1 MFTATDTDADLIN
14 PTGFT
19 IDREANTIRFTR
31 AFDAP
36 SIRVFE
42 AWTQPEQVSGW
53 WDPTGE
59 RLSSCEIDLRPGG
72 AFRFVSGH
80 HPDRPFSGV
89 YREIA
94 PPHLIIFDANGAIGR
109 VKLDEAAGRTRMTV
123 EIQCQSSEHLD
134 QYMQM
139 GVHLG
144 TDRTLDNLVAF
155 ITSG

>member
-144 TDRTLDNLVAF
+144 TERTLDNLVAF
-155 ITSG
+155 ITRG